1 MPKTLGG
8 LKMKMRNRKSFL
20 FATFLILFLLCS
32 VVMAQDAAGSEDFT
46 NDKGLTMVEPGLR
59 PRTIVIDASKTNF
72 TASRFVRQQ
81 EARVPGADTYLLKEG
96 TDVILKFAQD
106 LSSKT
111 AQEDDRVNF
120 ELAEDLKVGDVIIAK
135 IGTKA
140 VGTVTHAKKSGMFGK
155 GGELNVRL
163 EYLKVGDLRVRLRGN
178 KGKEGSDK
186 TGTAVAL
193 TVLFGPIGLI
203 KHGKNVEV
211 KTGAPLKAF
220 VDEDIRLPA
229 DNQAPVDKK
238 VVP

>member
-1 MPKTLGG
+1 
-8 LKMKMRNRKSFL
+8 
-20 FATFLILFLLCS
+20 
-32 VVMAQDAAGSEDFT
+32 MAQDAVGSEVFI
-46 NDKGLTMVEPGLR
+46 NDQGITMVKPSLR
-59 PRTIVIDASKTNF
+59 PTMIGNLTGTHKTNF
-72 TASRFVRQQ
+72 TASRFVREQ
-81 EARVPGADTYLLKEG
+81 EVRIPGADTYLLKEG

-106 LSSKT
+106 LNSKT

-120 ELAEDLKVGDVIIAK
+120 ELAEDLKVGDVLVAK
-135 IGTKA
+135 AGTKA
-140 VGTVTHAKKSGMFGK
+140 VGTVTRAKKSGMFGK

-186 TGTAVAL
+186 TGTTVAL

-229 DNQAPVDKK
+229 DNQAPLDKK
-238 VVP
+238 IIP